1 MKKKIIL
8 ASTSPRRCG
17 LAQQMGLEF
26 EIIPSDYEE
35 DMTMDLGPEDLAM
48 TLAYGKAQ
56 DVALKQSE
64 GIVLGIDTFISF
76 NGKKLGKPKTE
87 EKARELLKSF
97 SGKELQ
103 VYSGVALINC
113 ETKEEIKDCEISEV
127 KFRELSDEEIEKY
140 IKTGEPLDKAGAF
153 AIQGL
158 GSIFIEKINGCYT
171 NIVGFPISN
180 IYKNLNK
187 MGVNVFEYDNW
198 KEKNIC

>member
-8 ASTSPRRCG
+8 ASTSPRRHG

-26 EIIPSDYEE
+26 EVVPSDYEE
-35 DMTMDLGPEDLAM
+35 DMTMDLGPENLAM

-56 DVALKQSE
+56 DVAKKYTE

-76 NGKKLGKPKTE
+76 EGKKLGKPKTE
-87 EKARELLKSF
+87 EKAREFLRSF

-103 VYSGVALINC
+103 VYSGVALIDC
-113 ETKEEIKDCEISEV
+113 ETKQEIRDFEVSGV
-127 KFRELSDEEIEKY
+127 KFRELSNEEIDLY
-140 IKTGEPLDKAGAF
+140 IKTGEPMDKAGAF
-153 AIQGL
+153 TIQGL
-158 GSIFIEKINGCYT
+158 GSIFIEKINGCYS

-187 MGVNVFEYDNW
+187 LGVNIFEYDNW
-198 KEKNIC
+198 TVNK